1 MPKIPEKF
9 MGLLGKFADS
19 LDYKDLPQDWANN
32 KQIVAAAEE
41 LYRDMGTKSPF
52 FRAWSGDKYKR
63 KDPEVF
69 YHGTDND
76 FSVFESGA
84 SAWRMTPG
92 EYGPSEGIWFADSRG
107 AARDYGENV
116 MPVFLDIRNPLNLKN
131 GSNAKRM
138 AEYVDAPHASGKIQR
153 GQLVDLE
160 GEGLDIQNE
169 IMKQAMS
176 DDYDSV
182 ITNDWNRG
190 DKYTATVVFNPT
202 QIKSTSNR
210 GTFNPADPDIYRSAA
225 PLAVGAG
232 AGAAAMGASDAQASA
247 PYSVPSDIQAQ
258 WNAFRQSG
266 KLPEKPLEAP
276 VWSPADLAVAPIGA
290 ATTAGKAA
298 AMAADPLMSYGAD
311 KLGGLLGYFWG
322 S

>member
-19 LDYKDLPQDWANN
+19 LDYNDLPQDWANN

-41 LYRDMGTKSPF
+41 LYRDMGTESPF
-52 FRAWSGDKYKR
+52 FKAWFGNSKVVDEAGNPMPVYHQTDA
-63 KDPEVF
+63 DFNVF
-69 YHGTDND
+69 D
-76 FSVFESGA
+76 FSKARQNSDIPAAFFSSGTED
-84 SAWRMTPG
+84 W
-92 EYGPSEGIWFADSRG
+92 ADMG
-107 AARDYGENV
+107 GNTIEAYLNV
-116 MPVFLDIRNPLNLKN
+116 RNPTSKPIVRGHGREAMEDLR
-131 GSNAKRM
+131 AKGHDGTIE
-138 AEYVDAPHASGKIQR
+138 AEEDMETEFSA
-153 GQLVDLE
+153 
-160 GEGLDIQNE
+160 
-169 IMKQAMS
+169 
-176 DDYDSV
+176 
-182 ITNDWNRG
+182 
-190 DKYTATVVFNPT
+190 FNPW

-210 GTFNPADPDIYRSAA
+210 GTFNPADPNIYRSAA

-258 WNAFRQSG
+258 WNSFRQSG

>member
-19 LDYKDLPQDWANN
+19 LDYNDLPQDWANN

-41 LYRDMGTKSPF
+41 LYRDMGTESPF
-52 FRAWSGDKYKR
+52 FKAWFGNSKVVDEAGR
-63 KDPEVF
+63 PAHV
-69 YHGTDND
+69 YHGTNAYELKK
-76 FSVFESGA
+76 FKPGKTGYLGGGIYT
-84 SAWRMTPG
+84 TP
-92 EYGPSEGIWFADSRG
+92 SREM
-107 AARDYGENV
+107 AERYTDYGTVHDLYEKMERPFIIDTV
-116 MPVFLDIRNPLNLKN
+116 DATERVLDELYGTKAGREL
-131 GSNAKRM
+131 AKREAKSGGGSFLLTKNDAKKLQGM
-138 AEYVDAPHASGKIQR
+138 GYDGIFWDAPSGR
-153 GQLVDLE
+153 E
-160 GEGLDIQNE
+160 YATLDP
-169 IMKQAMS
+169 
-176 DDYDSV
+176 
-182 ITNDWNRG
+182 
-190 DKYTATVVFNPT
+190 TAV
-202 QIKSTSNR
+202 KATSNR
-210 GTFNPADPDIYRSAA
+210 GTFNPADPNIYRSAG

-232 AGAAAMGASDAQASA
+232 AGAAVLGAGDAQAFA

-258 WNAFRQSG
+258 WNSFRQSG